1 MALIGNVKKETK
13 EGHKVEDKNYKRITV
28 RIYKPEII
36 QVIET
41 VPKGFR
47 SAMVQSALAS
57 YIEAGKHTAF
67 QAALSKTRTV
77 SDRQAIRATLKK
89 AETSCS

>member
-1 MALIGNVKKETK
+1 
-13 EGHKVEDKNYKRITV
+13 VEDKNYKRITV

-57 YIEAGKHTAF
+57 YIKEGKHTAF
-67 QAALSKTRTV
+67 QAALSKTRRVTE
-77 SDRQAIRATLKK
+77 RR
-89 AETSCS
+89 

>member
-1 MALIGNVKKETK
+1 VALIGNVKKETK

-57 YIEAGKHTAF
+57 YIEEGKHTAF
-67 QAALSKTRTV
+67 QTGLSKT
-77 SDRQAIRATLKK
+77 DAI
-89 AETSCS
+89 AERR

>member
-1 MALIGNVKKETK
+1 MENKS
-13 EGHKVEDKNYKRITV
+13 YKRITV

-36 QVIET
+36 RVIET

-57 YIEAGKHTAF
+57 YIKEGKHTAF
-67 QAALSKTRTV
+67 QAGLSKTG
-77 SDRQAIRATLKK
+77 AI
-89 AETSCS
+89 AERR